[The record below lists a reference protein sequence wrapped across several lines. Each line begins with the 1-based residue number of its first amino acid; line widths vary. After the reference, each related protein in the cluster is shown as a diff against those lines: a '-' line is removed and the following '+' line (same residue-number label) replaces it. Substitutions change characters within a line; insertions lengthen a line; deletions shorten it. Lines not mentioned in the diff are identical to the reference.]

1 MEVITIDE
9 IDGKLK
15 LLSDEKLVAVYHFVS
30 YLVGH
35 ELDGSDVSASELM
48 KASESLIASNWDTPE
63 EDQAWADL

>member
-30 YLVGH
+30 YLVDH
-35 ELDGSDVSASELM
+35 ELAGSDVSARELM
-48 KASESLIASNWDTPE
+48 IASETLIASDWDTPE
-63 EDQAWADL
+63 EDKAWADL